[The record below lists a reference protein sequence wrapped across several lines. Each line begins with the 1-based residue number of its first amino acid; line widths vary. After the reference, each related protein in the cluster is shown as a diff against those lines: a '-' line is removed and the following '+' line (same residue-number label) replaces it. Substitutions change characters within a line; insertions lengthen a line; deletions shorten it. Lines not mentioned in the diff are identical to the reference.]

1 MTTPSTSN
9 IYILGAGN
17 FGMRAAQKLREK
29 SPEAKITVVDCDK
42 NALKDAADLGFETAP
57 MDAISFL
64 LLNERRMASE
74 DWIVP
79 AVPIHVAYEWAR
91 QKIRRENRFEE
102 MAVPREAE
110 AHLPNPTRGE
120 QGQLFASNATW
131 KCPDDCPEPE
141 DVCTV
146 TGEPKPQILCN
157 TLSAMAVPG
166 FRSVAIVSLQMAP
179 GVGGFQLVAF
189 RQAMTEILAEPG
201 KILFSTACKCHGV
214 LHAFIWR
221 PKAVAK

>member
-17 FGMRAAQKLREK
+17 FGMRAAQRLRDK
-29 SPEAKITVVDCDK
+29 SPETGITVVDCDK
-42 NALKDAADLGFETAP
+42 NALKDAVDLGFETAP

-64 LLNERRMASE
+64 LLNEKRMSPQ

-79 AVPIHVAYEWAR
+79 AVPIHVAYEWLR
-91 QKIRRENRFEE
+91 QKIRKESRFEE
-102 MAVPREAE
+102 IPVPEEA
-110 AHLPNPTRGE
+110 AADLPNPIRGE
-120 QGQLFASNATW
+120 QGQVFASNATW
-131 KCPDDCPEPE
+131 RCPDDCPEPE

-146 TGEPKPQILCN
+146 TGEPRPQILCN
-157 TLSAMAVPG
+157 TLSAMTVPG
-166 FRSVAIVSLQMAP
+166 FRSVAIVSVQMAP

-214 LHAFIWR
+214 LHAFRWR
-221 PKAVAK
+221 PADE